1 MVKNTMRG
9 EKKKEFISRLKN
21 AYDSDGIALNFSS
34 PYELLVA
41 TILAAQCTDVR
52 VNMITEGLF
61 KKYPDAQALAE
72 ANLEELEEEIKTC
85 GLYKS
90 KAKNLLATA
99 NSLVN
104 DFNGAVPKTME
115 ELTSLAGVGRKT
127 ANVVLAF
134 AYNIP
139 AFPVDTH
146 VKRVANRLGLADSDD
161 PDAVEEDL
169 KKFFNKSDWT
179 HAHHWLIWHGRR
191 VCAARKPKCG
201 ECMVKQFCRFENKE
215 TGNKN
220 DSRQSKHND

>member
-1 MVKNTMRG
+1 MAKTKMRSD
-9 EKKKEFISRLKN
+9 KKKDFISRLKDV
-21 AYDSDGIALNFSS
+21 YGDMGTALNFTS

-52 VNMITEGLF
+52 VNIITEHLF

-90 KAKNLLATA
+90 KAKNLLAAA

-104 DFNGAVPKTME
+104 DFGGEVPRTME

-146 VKRVANRLGLADSDD
+146 VKRVANRLGLADSDN
-161 PDAVEEDL
+161 PDVVEEDL
-169 KKFFNKSDWT
+169 KKFFDKSDWT

-191 VCAARKPKCG
+191 VCAARKPKCS
-201 ECMVKQFCRFENKE
+201 ECMIEEFCKYKAKE
-215 TGNKN
+215 TGNK
-220 DSRQSKHND
+220 K

>member
-1 MVKNTMRG
+1 MAKNTLRG

-21 AYDSDGIALNFSS
+21 AYEGDGIALNFSS
-34 PYELLVA
+34 PYELLIA

-52 VNMITEGLF
+52 VNIITKDLF
-61 KKYPDAQALAE
+61 KKYPDAKALAE
-72 ANLEELEEEIKTC
+72 ADLEELEEEIKTC

-104 DFNGAVPKTME
+104 DFNGEVPKTME

-134 AYNIP
+134 AYGIP

-146 VKRVANRLGLADSDD
+146 VKRVSNRLGLANSDN
-161 PDAVEEDL
+161 PDVVEEDL
-169 KKFFNKSDWT
+169 KKFFDKSDWM

-191 VCAARKPKCG
+191 VCAARKPKCS
-201 ECMVKQFCRFENKE
+201 ECMVEEFCKYETKE
-215 TGNKN
+215 KSGK
-220 DSRQSKHND
+220 K